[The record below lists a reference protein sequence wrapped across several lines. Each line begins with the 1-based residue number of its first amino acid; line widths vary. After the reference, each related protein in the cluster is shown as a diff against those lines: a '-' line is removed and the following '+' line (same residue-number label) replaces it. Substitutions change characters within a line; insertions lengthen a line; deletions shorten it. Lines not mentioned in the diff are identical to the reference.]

1 MKKIIPILLTL
12 ILAISCD
19 NSPKFHIEGNV
30 EGATDSMLYLEAQTL
45 EGIQALDSVKLKASG
60 EFAFAQQKKVENPEF
75 YALRIG
81 NRRINFSVD
90 STETINFSIK
100 NTPNALTYD
109 VQGSYNSQKIKE
121 ICEQQAQLQQ
131 QIIAI
136 EKNEALLPGDVVDSI
151 NGLVDAYKE
160 KMKNEYIFKEPL
172 LAYSYYAVCQSITDL
187 AGTYQLFNPLTDRA
201 DVKCYA
207 TIATAWDGQWH
218 DAERTIQICNTAIR
232 GMGNTA
238 APKQKQIQVDE
249 SKIVETSII
258 DIELPDIKSKFHKL
272 TDLKGKVV
280 LLDFTVYGAKE
291 SPQRTRIMR
300 ELYNKFQAQG
310 FEIYQISL
318 DDDLHFWKES
328 VESLPWICVHET
340 DGTATKTYAVNTL
353 PTFFL
358 VNRDNEIVKRNDVI
372 KDLESEIKAL
382 L

>member
-19 NSPKFHIEGNV
+19 NTPKFHVEGTV

-45 EGIQALDSVKLKASG
+45 EGIQPLDSVKLTASG
-60 EFAFAQQKKVENPEF
+60 SFTFAQQKKVENPEF
-75 YALRIG
+75 YTLRIS

-90 STETINFSIK
+90 STETITFNIK

-121 ICEQQAQLQQ
+121 ISEQQTRLQQ

-136 EKNEALLPGDVVDSI
+136 ERNENLLPGDIVDSI
-151 NGLVDAYKE
+151 NGLVSAYKE

-172 LAYSYYAVCQSITDL
+172 MAYSYYAVCQSITDL

-238 APKQKQIQVDE
+238 TPKTKELQVDE

-258 DIELPDIKSKFHKL
+258 DIELPDINSKFHKL
-272 TDLKGKVV
+272 TSLKGKVV
-280 LLDFTVYGAKE
+280 LLDFTIYGAQE
-291 SPQRTRIMR
+291 SPKRTRLMR
-300 ELYNKFQAQG
+300 ELYNKYHAQG
-310 FEIYQISL
+310 LEIYQISL
-318 DDDLHFWKES
+318 DDDLHYWKEA

-340 DGTATKTYAVNTL
+340 DGTATKTYAVFDL
-353 PTFFL
+353 PSFFL
-358 VNRDNEIVKRNDVI
+358 INRANEIVKRNDVI
-372 KDLESEIKAL
+372 KDVEAEIKAL

>member
-19 NSPKFHIEGNV
+19 NTPKFHVEGTV

-45 EGIQALDSVKLKASG
+45 EGIQPLDSVKLTASG
-60 EFAFAQQKKVENPEF
+60 SFAFAQQKKVENPEF
-75 YALRIG
+75 YTLRIS

-90 STETINFSIK
+90 STETITFNIK

-121 ICEQQAQLQQ
+121 ISEQQTRLQQ

-136 EKNEALLPGDVVDSI
+136 ERNENLLPGDIVDSI
-151 NGLVDAYKE
+151 NVLVSAYKE

-238 APKQKQIQVDE
+238 TPKTKELQVDE

-258 DIELPDIKSKFHKL
+258 DIELPDINSKFHKL
-272 TDLKGKVV
+272 TSLKGKVV
-280 LLDFTVYGAKE
+280 LLDFTIYGAQE
-291 SPQRTRIMR
+291 SPKRTRLMR
-300 ELYNKFQAQG
+300 ELYNKYHAQG
-310 FEIYQISL
+310 LEIYQISL
-318 DDDLHFWKES
+318 DDDLHYWKEA

-340 DGTATKTYAVNTL
+340 DGTATKTYAVFDL

-358 VNRDNEIVKRNDVI
+358 INRANEIVKRNDVI
-372 KDLESEIKAL
+372 KDVEAEIKAL

>member
-19 NSPKFHIEGNV
+19 NTPKFHVEGTV
-30 EGATDSMLYLEAQTL
+30 EGATDSILYLEAQTL
-45 EGIQALDSVKLKASG
+45 EGIQPLDSVKLTASG
-60 EFAFAQQKKVENPEF
+60 SFAFAQQKKVENPEF
-75 YALRIG
+75 YTLRIS

-90 STETINFSIK
+90 STETITFNIK

-121 ICEQQAQLQQ
+121 ISEQQTRLQQ

-136 EKNEALLPGDVVDSI
+136 ERNENLLPGDIVDSI
-151 NGLVDAYKE
+151 NGLVSAYKE

-172 LAYSYYAVCQSITDL
+172 MAYSYYAVCQSITDL

-238 APKQKQIQVDE
+238 TPKTKELQVDE

-258 DIELPDIKSKFHKL
+258 DIELPDINSKFHKL
-272 TDLKGKVV
+272 TSLKGKVV
-280 LLDFTVYGAKE
+280 LLDFTIYGAQE
-291 SPQRTRIMR
+291 SPKRTRLMR
-300 ELYNKFQAQG
+300 ELYNKYHAQG
-310 FEIYQISL
+310 LEIYQISL
-318 DDDLHFWKES
+318 DDDLHYWKEA

-340 DGTATKTYAVNTL
+340 DGTATKTYAVFDL

-358 VNRDNEIVKRNDVI
+358 INRANEIVKRNDVI
-372 KDLESEIKAL
+372 KDVEAEIKAL

>member
-19 NSPKFHIEGNV
+19 NTPKFHVEGTV

-45 EGIQALDSVKLKASG
+45 EGIQPLDSVKLTASG
-60 EFAFAQQKKVENPEF
+60 SFAFAKQKKVENPEF
-75 YALRIG
+75 YTLRIS

-90 STETINFSIK
+90 STETITFNIK
-100 NTPNALTYD
+100 NTPNTLTYD

-121 ICEQQAQLQQ
+121 ISEQQTRLQQ

-136 EKNEALLPGDVVDSI
+136 ERNENLLPGDIVDSI
-151 NGLVDAYKE
+151 NGLVSAYKE

-172 LAYSYYAVCQSITDL
+172 MAYSYYAVCQSITDL

-238 APKQKQIQVDE
+238 TPKTKELQVDE

-258 DIELPDIKSKFHKL
+258 DIELPDINSKFHKL
-272 TDLKGKVV
+272 TSLKGKVV
-280 LLDFTVYGAKE
+280 LLDFTIYGAQE
-291 SPQRTRIMR
+291 SPKRTRLMR
-300 ELYNKFQAQG
+300 ELYNKYHAQG
-310 FEIYQISL
+310 LEIYQISL
-318 DDDLHFWKES
+318 DDDLHYWKEA

-340 DGTATKTYAVNTL
+340 DGTATKTYAVFDL

-358 VNRDNEIVKRNDVI
+358 INRANEIVKRNDVI
-372 KDLESEIKAL
+372 KDVEAEIKAL